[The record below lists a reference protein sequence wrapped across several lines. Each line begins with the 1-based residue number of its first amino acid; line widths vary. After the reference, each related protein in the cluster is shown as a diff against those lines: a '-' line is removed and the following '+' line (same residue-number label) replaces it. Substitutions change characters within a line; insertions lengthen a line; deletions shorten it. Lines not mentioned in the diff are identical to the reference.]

1 MAQDKSKKIASKVV
15 IVGLIALGII
25 AFRYF
30 DLGQYLTLEYIKA
43 SQEKF
48 HTLYLS
54 YRFLVITAFAKA
66 FENLM
71 NSIGEKRDRLSG
83 YN

>member
-1 MAQDKSKKIASKVV
+1 MAQEKNRKIINKAVIAGV
-15 IVGLIALGII
+15 IVLGVV

-48 HTLYLS
+48 HTLYL
-54 YRFLVITAFAKA
+54 
-66 FENLM
+66 
-71 NSIGEKRDRLSG
+71 
-83 YN
+83 